1 MKDLIVIGAY
11 CPDNE
16 RENLLNRCVD
26 SIQNIRGDFDIM
38 ISSHSIIPE
47 YISQKVDYV
56 FFDKNNKIITD
67 WKYLNQPWFCPDDNI
82 TIKSSFVSSISTYL
96 ATYKI
101 FLGALGIA
109 KVLNYNTVHW
119 IEYDSI
125 ITDFTDLY
133 ENHTLIKDYVAIQYK
148 KENRL
153 FEDNIDW
160 GYGCFQTINLNKV
173 TSKMLEYDED
183 YLLHLLENSV
193 NKTNEKITQDLY
205 QSEGEKIF
213 FKNFD
218 EVLNKGNK
226 FNLSNKT
233 EKDSLDYWA
242 LPYYDTKSNKINFLV
257 WNNRNSGPID
267 VTVIVNNEKI
277 FRFDVV
283 NNYQWYIRTLGV
295 PEEIKNII
303 VLLNERIKMNLT
315 LNENNLE
322 LFKKTS
328 YSEEI

>member
-1 MKDLIVIGAY
+1 
-11 CPDNE
+11 
-16 RENLLNRCVD
+16 
-26 SIQNIRGDFDIM
+26 
-38 ISSHSIIPE
+38 
-47 YISQKVDYV
+47 
-56 FFDKNNKIITD
+56 
-67 WKYLNQPWFCPDDNI
+67 
-82 TIKSSFVSSISTYL
+82 
-96 ATYKI
+96 
-101 FLGALGIA
+101 
-109 KVLNYNTVHW
+109 
-119 IEYDSI
+119 
-125 ITDFTDLY
+125 
-133 ENHTLIKDYVAIQYK
+133 
-148 KENRL
+148 
-153 FEDNIDW
+153 
-160 GYGCFQTINLNKV
+160 
-173 TSKMLEYDED
+173 MLEYDED